1 MLAIVSD
8 SHIPKRADEI
18 PGPFLEL
25 LEEADRV
32 VHCGDFDSEQF
43 YDLFTSRFDTL
54 TAVKG
59 NCDFF
64 DLPSS
69 ETFIWEGVTFGVYHG
84 TGITPRGHHPTL
96 VDIASNKLDVEVLF
110 HGHTHEEE
118 IARKGDVVLANPGS
132 CTGVGGGS
140 SSLSDPTMLLV
151 RMDGDDLLFE
161 LLGFDSEKE
170 EAVTVEEQTVGV

>member
-1 MLAIVSD
+1 MLAVVSD
-8 SHIPKRADEI
+8 SHIPARADEI
-18 PGPFLEL
+18 PAPFLERL
-25 LEEADRV
+25 DDADRV
-32 VHCGDFDSEQF
+32 VHCGDFDSEEF
-43 YDLFTSRFDTL
+43 YDLFASRFDTL

-69 ETFIWEGVTFGVYHG
+69 EMFTWEGVTFGVYHG

-96 VDIASNKLDVEVLF
+96 VDIASNKLEVDVLF
-110 HGHTHEEE
+110 HGHTHQEE
-118 IARKGDVVLANPGS
+118 IAEKDDVVLANPGS

-151 RMDGDDLLFE
+151 READDGLVFE
-161 LLGFDSEKE
+161 LLRFDGEKG
-170 EAVTVEEQTVGV
+170 EAVTVEERSVIV